1 MCAVQALADTKFTYD
16 EEECPEDFFVPYT
29 WALTLANTRDLQ
41 WDPATVHLF
50 PPTDAVRP

>member
-1 MCAVQALADTKFTYD
+1 LCAVQALADTKFTYD